1 MGFRFLHLADLHLET
16 YFGGQPETRERLR
29 AATLEAFDRGVE
41 YAIEHELHA
50 VLMAGDVYDD
60 PLLSLRT
67 EGELIRQLRRL
78 VDANVWCLI
87 ASGNHD
93 PGGEPFRSADIA
105 ADLAPGGGDGAR
117 GSAPTGARV
126 HWFRAP
132 QPEVVTISDVEGHP
146 VGIVVGAGHPT
157 PTEASNLAAAF
168 PDAASARAGATHLP
182 VVGLLH
188 THVAGA
194 SAAATHDR
202 FAPSTA
208 FDFHRHEF
216 DYWALGHI
224 HARQCAA
231 PGLPV
236 HYAGNL
242 QGRNWREMGSKGGL
256 VVDADAGAPATPE
269 FVRLAP
275 VRWTRCSSTIPS
287 GATRGA
293 LIDHLT
299 RCIEAERAWP
309 GEEVAIRM
317 DLKGAHPLARTLRD
331 PDELNGLGKELAAR
345 TGALEV
351 ELLGSRIALP
361 VDREELRN
369 TPSML
374 RHALDLI
381 DRARTDDA
389 LLESIAPETLARAAD
404 HSSES
409 VLAYLRE
416 LLADLD
422 EEILER
428 SLQAPEPGTGW
439 SDA

>member
-1 MGFRFLHLADLHLET
+1 
-16 YFGGQPETRERLR
+16 
-29 AATLEAFDRGVE
+29 
-41 YAIEHELHA
+41 
-50 VLMAGDVYDD
+50 
-60 PLLSLRT
+60 
-67 EGELIRQLRRL
+67 
-78 VDANVWCLI
+78 
-87 ASGNHD
+87 
-93 PGGEPFRSADIA
+93 
-105 ADLAPGGGDGAR
+105 
-117 GSAPTGARV
+117 
-126 HWFRAP
+126 
-132 QPEVVTISDVEGHP
+132 
-146 VGIVVGAGHPT
+146 
-157 PTEASNLAAAF
+157 
-168 PDAASARAGATHLP
+168 
-182 VVGLLH
+182 
-188 THVAGA
+188 
-194 SAAATHDR
+194 
-202 FAPSTA
+202 
-208 FDFHRHEF
+208 
-216 DYWALGHI
+216 
-224 HARQCAA
+224 
-231 PGLPV
+231 
-236 HYAGNL
+236 
-242 QGRNWREMGSKGGL
+242 MGSKGGL